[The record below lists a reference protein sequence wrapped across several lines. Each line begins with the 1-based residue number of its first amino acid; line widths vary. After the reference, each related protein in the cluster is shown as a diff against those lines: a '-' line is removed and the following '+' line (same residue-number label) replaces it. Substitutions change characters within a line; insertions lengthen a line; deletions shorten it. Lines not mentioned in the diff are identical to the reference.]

1 VAKLRSLVILAAT
14 SYLAYYVLIRL
25 RAQLSYTVAVT
36 ILSVLAS
43 LFASG
48 HVRGGCRACNINL
61 AFEVSVRPS
70 VGTPAV
76 R

>member
-1 VAKLRSLVILAAT
+1 VILAAT
-14 SYLAYYVLIRL
+14 SYLTYYVLIRL
-25 RAQLSYTVAVT
+25 RARLSCTIAVT

-48 HVRGGCRACNINL
+48 YVRGGCRACNVNL

-70 VGTPAV
+70 IGTPAV
-76 R
+76 RQRAEAR